1 MKNDEKAIIAGA
13 GAVLA
18 YFLSG
23 LCFAQDLFACMIF
36 LIAVICIIIIKYLK
50 ISDENEE

>member
-18 YFLSG
+18 YF
-23 LCFAQDLFACMIF
+23 
-36 LIAVICIIIIKYLK
+36 IIEKNKEKK
-50 ISDENEE
+50 INMSDVSISPSEFYEQ

>member
-18 YFLSG
+18 YLYME
-23 LCFAQDLFACMIF
+23 QN
-36 LIAVICIIIIKYLK
+36 KEK
-50 ISDENEE
+50 KTNISDVSIFPTEFYEK

>member
-18 YFLSG
+18 YFLI
-23 LCFAQDLFACMIF
+23 ANNKEKKQIF
-36 LIAVICIIIIKYLK
+36 PMCLYFLRNFTHSIIINNLM
-50 ISDENEE
+50 SCS